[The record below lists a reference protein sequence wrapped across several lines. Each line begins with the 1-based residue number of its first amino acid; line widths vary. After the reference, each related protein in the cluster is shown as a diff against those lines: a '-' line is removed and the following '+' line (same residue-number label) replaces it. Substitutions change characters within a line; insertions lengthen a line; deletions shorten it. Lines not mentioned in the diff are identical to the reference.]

1 MTFDEYFLLF
11 HKLELNRVA
20 FTRLI
25 DCHDEVLKLVNAAIE
40 CEREACIKACE
51 DEIVRVKP
59 IYSVTAENCVRAI
72 RAREV
77 HAALPARSSSTPPPS
92 VLATARIRW
101 SAVSAA
107 TATSEL
113 FDTDPVFIV
122 VAVELQV
129 ARRTTSAAATRS
141 GATRRNAM

>member
-72 RAREV
+72 RAREGT
-77 HAALPARSSSTPPPS
+77 H
-92 VLATARIRW
+92 
-101 SAVSAA
+101 
-107 TATSEL
+107 
-113 FDTDPVFIV
+113 D
-122 VAVELQV
+122 
-129 ARRTTSAAATRS
+129 
-141 GATRRNAM
+141 